1 MIGKETEFG
10 IIVSEKLIKNTE
22 KRISE
27 LEEKEK
33 KWEET
38 LANLMK

>member
-10 IIVSEKLIKNTE
+10 TIVSEKLIKNTE

>member
-10 IIVSEKLIKNTE
+10 TIVNEKLIKNTE

-33 KWEET
+33 QWEET
-38 LANLMK
+38 LANLME

>member
-10 IIVSEKLIKNTE
+10 TIVSEKLIKNTE
-22 KRISE
+22 KRIFE

-33 KWEET
+33 QWEET